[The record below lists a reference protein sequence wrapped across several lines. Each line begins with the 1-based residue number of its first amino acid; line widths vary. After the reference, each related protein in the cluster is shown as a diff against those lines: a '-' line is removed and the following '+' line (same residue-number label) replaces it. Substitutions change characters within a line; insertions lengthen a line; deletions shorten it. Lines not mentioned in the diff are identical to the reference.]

1 MPDNKLPPPTG
12 GPGGPGTNQANQ
24 MPPGA
29 APWPPPVPFQG
40 EWPEAPPPDAFRE
53 YSAGATWQPQPVPA
67 QQPATGYPQ
76 MGPVAGP
83 QPGYPPQPAGYPAS
97 GAPVAAPWSPTAQG
111 SVQAPPAWPQGMPPG
126 GWPPPAQPRGMTP
139 IQPPPQQNPRWLI
152 AALGGLALIVVLV
165 PIVLL
170 LTSRGSTA
178 QPTTAQATAT
188 ARPSGPTATATTQP
202 APWAFTPDGT
212 APTSTDC
219 QNVLASACYSPEQM
233 QQAFGLT
240 SLFKQNI
247 TGAGQTIVI
256 IGAGNSPNVQSD
268 LQAFDKAW
276 GLPDPPSFKIL
287 QPFGPPVAYTCPDNY
302 DGLQIENTL
311 DVEWSHA
318 MAPGA
323 NIVLVIGANNERKH
337 TPPPNEN
344 KCGLDYLE
352 DDVAYALDN
361 HLGNIISISY
371 GGSELGGDTDTAQ
384 DKVYE
389 QQEYDAGHAIFQ
401 RAAQEHVTVL
411 ASSGDDGATNARDP
425 NNPNLYWN
433 TPNVSWPASDP
444 YVLAV
449 GGTTLTVKDKFG
461 TYGSEVA
468 WNNGGAS
475 GGGLST
481 LYNEPT
487 YQQKVADQ
495 SMLKGKRGLPDVS
508 LPADVNYALYLSGVT
523 LPSDLGGFNP
533 KWQHWTLLG
542 GTSAS
547 APTWAGIIALADQ
560 MAGQPLG
567 FIQPGLY
574 SLQGQDIHDITQGG
588 NSFNIGNKQTVQGY
602 NAGPGYDLVTGWG
615 TPIAD
620 QLLPALIQAVKQ
632 VGNSP

>member
-1 MPDNKLPPPTG
+1 MADNKPPQPAG
-12 GPGGPGTNQANQ
+12 GPGADQANQ

-29 APWPPPVPFQG
+29 APWQPAMPFQG
-40 EWPEAPPPDAFRE
+40 GWPEPAPPDAFRE
-53 YSAGATWQPQPVPA
+53 YSVGAPWQPQPAAAQKPPA
-67 QQPATGYPQ
+67 GYPQ
-76 MGPVAGP
+76 MGQVAGP
-83 QPGYPPQPAGYPAS
+83 PPGYSQPPAGYAAP
-97 GAPVAAPWSPTAQG
+97 GAPGAAPWQPAAPG

-126 GWPPPAQPRGMTP
+126 GWPPPEQPRGMTP
-139 IQPPPQQNPRWLI
+139 MQPPPPQQNPRWMI
-152 AALGGLALIVVLV
+152 AALAGLALIVVLV

-170 LTSRGSTA
+170 LTSRGSSNQPTA
-178 QPTTAQATAT
+178 QVTAT
-188 ARPSGPTATATTQP
+188 PKGPTATPTAPP
-202 APWAFTPDGT
+202 APWAFTPAGT
-212 APTSTDC
+212 APTSADC
-219 QNVLASACYSPEQM
+219 QNAIASPCYSPEQM

-240 SLFKQNI
+240 SLYKQGI

-256 IGAGNSPNVQSD
+256 IGAGNSPTVQSD

-287 QPFGPPVAYTCPDNY
+287 QPFGPPVPYTCPDNF

-361 HLGNIISISY
+361 HLGNIITISY
-371 GGSELGGDTDTAQ
+371 GGSELGGDTDTSQ

-389 QQEYDAGHAIFQ
+389 QQEYDAGHAVFQ
-401 RAAQEHVTVL
+401 RAAQEHVTVM
-411 ASSGDDGATNARDP
+411 ASSGDAGATNNRDP

-449 GGTTLTVKDKFG
+449 GGTTLTVKDNFG
-461 TYGSEVA
+461 TYGGEVA

-475 GGGLST
+475 GGGIST
-481 LYNEPT
+481 LFNEPS

-495 SMLKGKRGLPDVS
+495 SVLKGKRGLPDVAF
-508 LPADVNYALYLSGVT
+508 PADVNYALYLSGVT
-523 LPSDLGGFNP
+523 LPSDLGTFNP

-547 APTWAGIIALADQ
+547 SPCWAGIIALADQ

-567 FIQPGLY
+567 YIQPGLY
-574 SLQGQDIHDITQGG
+574 SMQGQDMHDITQGG

-602 NAGPGYDLVTGWG
+602 NAGTGYDLVTGWG

-620 QLLPALIQAVKQ
+620 QLLPALVQAVQQ